1 MAVEY
6 LCKVCKGHLNVKA
19 SIILTATNISDRSQR
34 GLVYLDPEIGNYTHT
49 THPTFQL
56 KEGKEY
62 IYTCPICGAQL
73 NSMKYLHLVRILM
86 KDNEG
91 KEFNIYFSG
100 IEGEKCTYKIRG
112 NKVEEKLGPDVKIYD
127 KYFEVPEE
135 DRKYL

>member
-6 LCKVCKGHLNVKA
+6 LCKVCRGNLNVKT
-19 SIILTATNISDRSQR
+19 SIILAATNLTDRSQR
-34 GLVYLDPEIGNYTHT
+34 GLVYLNPELGNYTST
-49 THPTFQL
+49 THPSFEIR
-56 KEGKEY
+56 EGEEY
-62 IYTCPICGAQL
+62 LYTCPICGAQL

-86 KDNEG
+86 KDEEG

-100 IEGEKCTYKIRG
+100 IAGEECTYKIRG
-112 NKVEEKLGPDVKIYD
+112 SKIEQKTGPDVKIYD

>member
-6 LCKVCKGHLNVKA
+6 LCKVCRGHLNVKT
-19 SIILTATNISDRSQR
+19 SIILAAAKLSDRSMR
-34 GLVYLDPEIGNYTHT
+34 GLVYLNPELGNYTST
-49 THPTFQL
+49 THPSFEIR
-56 KEGKEY
+56 EGEEY

-86 KDNEG
+86 KDEEG

-100 IEGEKCTYKIRG
+100 IAGEKCTYKIRG
-112 NKVEEKLGPDVKIYD
+112 NKIEQSTGPDVKIYD
-127 KYFEVPEE
+127 KYFEVPDE

>member
-6 LCKVCKGHLNVKA
+6 LCKVCRGHLNVKT
-19 SIILTATNISDRSQR
+19 SIILAASILADRSQR
-34 GLVYLDPEIGNYTHT
+34 GLIYLNPDLGNYTRT
-49 THPTFQL
+49 THPSFQL
-56 KEGKEY
+56 KEGAEY

-73 NSMKYLHLVRILM
+73 NSMKYLHMVRILM
-86 KDNEG
+86 KDDDG

-100 IEGEKCTYKIRG
+100 IAGEKCTFKIRG
-112 NKVEEKLGPDVKIYD
+112 NKIEQKSGPDVKIYD

>member
-6 LCKVCKGHLNVKA
+6 LCKVCKGHLNVKT
-19 SIILTATNISDRSQR
+19 SIILSATLLSDRNHR
-34 GLVYLDPEIGNYTHT
+34 GLVYLNPELGNYTAT
-49 THPTFQL
+49 THPSFQM
-56 KEGKEY
+56 KEGEEY

-73 NSMKYLHLVRILM
+73 NSMKYLHLVRILL
-86 KDNEG
+86 KDEGG

-100 IEGEKCTYKIRG
+100 IAGEKCTYKIRG
-112 NKVEEKLGPDVKIYD
+112 NKIEEKKGPDIKIYD